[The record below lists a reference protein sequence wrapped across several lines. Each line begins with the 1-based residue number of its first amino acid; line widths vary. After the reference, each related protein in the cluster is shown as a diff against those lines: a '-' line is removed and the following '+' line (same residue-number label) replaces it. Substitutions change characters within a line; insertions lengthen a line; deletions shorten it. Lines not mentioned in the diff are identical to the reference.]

1 LRRALFIQHL
11 KKAGFTAC
19 FFLFTAFSSYGG
31 DKIWTFS
38 EEMQKAYL
46 LVMNLQPDL
55 ALIQLNKITA
65 KSEELH
71 KIYVLSLCETTD
83 VLITE
88 DQKKFDQ
95 LEANFKKRLDF
106 VENLEDG
113 PEKLFLQA
121 ELNLQRGFNLLNM
134 GEEFNAVFAIKR
146 AYNNTAECLKK
157 YPDFI
162 PIKKTSGVIQVMIGS
177 VPEKYHWF
185 MNLLGMHGSVVTG
198 QNQLS
203 ELRNSKSSLNVE
215 ATILFYTIK
224 GFINQQF
231 PEAAKGLNDLLKEQ
245 PDNRLVLFLGVNMM
259 IKDSQSEKVL
269 EWIENLDK
277 HNQGLQMYYVEYLR
291 GEALTHKGE
300 YAKAI
305 VAYQKFLKGY
315 RSQSFKKDANFKISL
330 CYYLLNDMTQA
341 KIYYDKA
348 KVTGREQADPD
359 KYAAQQL
366 EENKFPNAKLLKIRF
381 ATDGGY
387 YKEAQAE
394 IQSIHPGELK
404 LLRDQV
410 EFSYRKARL
419 AHKMGELPAAKLLYQ
434 QCIDLNKENPWY
446 FAPNAALQLG
456 YIYRD
461 QKDFPMARKYFE
473 MALNYRRHEYKN
485 SIDTK
490 ARFAL
495 DQLKPAKG

>member
-1 LRRALFIQHL
+1 MLSHFTIQF

-19 FFLFTAFSSYGG
+19 FFLLAFSPSFGV

-38 EEMQKAYL
+38 EDVNKAYL

-55 ALIQLNKITA
+55 ALAQLSKVNA
-65 KSEELH
+65 KAEELH
-71 KIYVLSLCETTD
+71 KMYVLSLAETVD

-88 DQKKFDQ
+88 DQKKFGQ
-95 LEANFKKRLDF
+95 LEINFKQRLEF
-106 VENLEDG
+106 VENLPDG

-146 AYNNTAECLKK
+146 AYNNTIECMKK
-157 YPDFI
+157 YPDFV

-177 VPEKYHWF
+177 VPDKYHWF
-185 MNLLGMHGSVVTG
+185 MSLLGMRGSVTTG
-198 QNQLS
+198 QKQLQD
-203 ELRNSKSSLNVE
+203 LRNSKSSLSVE
-215 ATILFYTIK
+215 ATILFFTIK

-231 PEAAKGLNDLLKEQ
+231 AEAAKGLNDLLKEQ

-269 EWIENLDK
+269 EWIDHLDK
-277 HNQGLQMYYVEYLR
+277 NNQGLQMYYIEYLR

-300 YAKAI
+300 YLKAI
-305 VAYQKFLKGY
+305 AAYQRFLKGY
-315 RSQSFKKDANFKISL
+315 RSQSFKKDANFKMSL
-330 CYYLLNDMTQA
+330 CYYLLNDLTQA
-341 KIYYDKA
+341 KVYFDKA
-348 KVTGREQADPD
+348 KITGRQQAEPD

-366 EENKFPNAKLLKIRF
+366 EENKFPNAKLLKLRF
-381 ATDGGY
+381 YTDGGY

-394 IQSIHPGELK
+394 VQSIHPADVK
-404 LLRDQV
+404 LLRDQI
-410 EFSYRKARL
+410 EFLYRKGRL
-419 AHKMGELPAAKLLYQ
+419 AHKMGDLVLAKTLYQ

-446 FAPNAALQLG
+446 FAPNSALQMG

-461 QKDFPMARKYFE
+461 QKDYGQAKKYFE
-473 MALNYRRHEYKN
+473 LALNYRRHEYKS

-495 DQLKPAKG
+495 DQLKSAKV

>member
-1 LRRALFIQHL
+1 MLNHFTIRF
-11 KKAGFTAC
+11 KKAGLTAC
-19 FFLFTAFSSYGG
+19 FFLIAISTSFGV

-38 EEMQKAYL
+38 EELHKAYL
-46 LVMNLQPDL
+46 MVMNLQPDQ
-55 ALIQLNKITA
+55 ALIQLNKVTA

-71 KIYVLSLCETTD
+71 KIYVLSLAETVD

-95 LEANFKKRLDF
+95 LESNFRQRLDL
-106 VENLEDG
+106 VENLPDG

-134 GEEFNAVFAIKR
+134 GQEFNAVFAIKR
-146 AYNNTAECLKK
+146 AYNNTSECLKK
-157 YPDFI
+157 YPDFV

-185 MNLLGMHGSVVTG
+185 MSLLGMRGSVVTG
-198 QNQLS
+198 QKQLT

-215 ATILFYTIK
+215 ATILFFTIK
-224 GFINQQF
+224 GFINQLF
-231 PEAAKGLNDLLKEQ
+231 PEAAKGLSDLLKEQ
-245 PDNRLVLFLGVNMM
+245 PDNRLVLFLGINMM

-269 EWIENLDK
+269 EWIDQLDK

-315 RSQSFKKDANFKISL
+315 KSQSFKKDANFKIAL
-330 CYYLLNDMTQA
+330 CYYLLNDLTQA
-341 KIYYDKA
+341 KTFFDKA

-366 EENKFPNAKLLKIRF
+366 EENRFPNAKLLKLRF
-381 ATDGGY
+381 YTDGGY
-387 YKEAQAE
+387 FKEAQAE
-394 IQSIHPGELK
+394 VQSIHPSELK

-410 EFSYRKARL
+410 EFNYRKARL
-419 AHKMGELPAAKLLYQ
+419 AHKMGELAVAKLFYQ

-446 FAPNAALQLG
+446 FAPNSALQLG

-461 QKDFPMARKYFE
+461 QKDYAQAKKYFE
-473 MALNYRRHEYKN
+473 LALNYRRHEYKN

-495 DQLKPAKG
+495 DQLKSAKA

>member
-1 LRRALFIQHL
+1 LLKSIFKEY
-11 KKAGFTAC
+11 KKAGITAC
-19 FFLFTAFSSYGG
+19 FFLLSISVSIAG
-31 DKIWTFS
+31 DKLWTFS
-38 EEMQKAYL
+38 EEMHKAYL

-55 ALIQLNKITA
+55 ALAQLNKITA

-71 KIYVLSLCETTD
+71 KIYVLSLAETTD

-95 LEANFKKRLDF
+95 LETNFKKRLEYIDG
-106 VENLEDG
+106 LEDG

-134 GEEFNAVFAIKR
+134 GQEFNAVFAIKR
-146 AYNNTAECLKK
+146 AYNNTSECLKK

-162 PIKKTSGVIQVMIGS
+162 PIRKTSGVIQVMIGS

-185 MNLLGMHGSVVTG
+185 MNLLGMHGSVITG
-198 QNQLS
+198 QKQLS

-231 PEAAKGLNDLLKEQ
+231 AEAAKGLNDLLKEQ

-269 EWIENLDK
+269 EWIDNLDK

-291 GEALTHKGE
+291 GEAFTHKGE

-305 VAYQKFLKGY
+305 AAYQRFLKGY
-315 RSQSFKKDANFKISL
+315 RSQSFKKDANFKMSL
-330 CYYLLNDMTQA
+330 CYYLLNDMTNA
-341 KIYYDKA
+341 KIYFEKA

-366 EENKFPNAKLLKIRF
+366 EENKFPNAKLLKVRF

-394 IQSIHPGELK
+394 LQSIHPTELK

-410 EFSYRKARL
+410 EFAYRKGRL
-419 AHKMGELPAAKLLYQ
+419 AHKMGEMPVAKLFYQ
-434 QCIDLNKENPWY
+434 QCIDLTKDNPWY
-446 FAPNAALQLG
+446 FAPNSALQMG
-456 YIYRD
+456 YIFRD
-461 QKDFPMARKYFE
+461 QKDYTQAKKYFE
-473 MALNYRRHEYKN
+473 LALSYKRHEYKN
-485 SIDTK
+485 SIDSK

-495 DQLKPAKG
+495 EQLKPAKS